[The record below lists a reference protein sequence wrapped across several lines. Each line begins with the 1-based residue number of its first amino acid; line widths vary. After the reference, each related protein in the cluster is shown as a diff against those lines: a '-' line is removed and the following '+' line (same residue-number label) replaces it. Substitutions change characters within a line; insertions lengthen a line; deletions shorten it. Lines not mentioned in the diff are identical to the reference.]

1 MKKVMVVAA
10 GIMLASVVVQA
21 QDIEKF
27 DPRMALEKAVVTN
40 GVKWIDGR
48 YLPLEGKYFSD
59 VDDFYDRLPSGVTV
73 PGATGIALSRKN
85 T

>member
-59 VDDFYDRLPSGVTV
+59 VDDFYDRLPSGVTTM
-73 PGATGIALSRKN
+73 A
-85 T
+85 